1 MKTSTKAMLAVTGG
15 LLVAAAIATAVTVAQ
30 IRESIPEAVVDPTT
44 KLLVASAPDSHR
56 LTSPEAST
64 VTFVEFL
71 DFECESCGAAYP
83 YIEDLRAEF
92 GNEVT
97 FVMRYFPLP
106 GHVNSTN
113 AAVAVEA
120 ASRQGMLIPMYQR
133 LFEKQAEWG
142 EQGTSKAD
150 VFREY
155 AAQLGLD
162 LAQYDTDVAD
172 PSTLARVEADFSA
185 GLALGVQSTP
195 SIFINNVPLNLRSFD
210 DLRNGIVD
218 ALNAQG

>member
-1 MKTSTKAMLAVTGG
+1 MKTSTKAMLVVTGA
-15 LLVAAAIATAVTVAQ
+15 LVAAAAITAAVTISQNNQA
-30 IRESIPEAVVDPTT
+30 IPEAPINPANN
-44 KLLVASAPDSHR
+44 LAAASAPDSHL
-56 LTSPEAST
+56 LTSPESST

-71 DFECESCGAAYP
+71 DFECESCGAVYP

-92 GNEVT
+92 GDRVT

-142 EQGTSKAD
+142 EQQVSRAD
-150 VFREY
+150 TFREY
-155 AAQLGLD
+155 AGQLGLD
-162 LAQYDTDVAD
+162 LAQYDADVAD
-172 PSTLARVEADFSA
+172 PSTLERVEADFAA

-195 SIFINNVPLNLRSFD
+195 TMFVNDVPLELRSID
-210 DLRNGIVD
+210 DIRSAIVAALD
-218 ALNAQG
+218 AD

>member
-1 MKTSTKAMLAVTGG
+1 MKTSTKAMLVVTGA
-15 LLVAAAIATAVTVAQ
+15 LVAAAAITAAVTISQNNQA
-30 IRESIPEAVVDPTT
+30 IPEAPINPANN
-44 KLLVASAPDSHR
+44 LAAASAPDSHL
-56 LTSPEAST
+56 LTTPESST

-71 DFECESCGAAYP
+71 DFECESCGAVYP

-92 GNEVT
+92 GDRVT

-142 EQGTSKAD
+142 EQQVSRAD
-150 VFREY
+150 TFREY
-155 AAQLGLD
+155 AGQLGLD
-162 LAQYDTDVAD
+162 LAQYDADVAD
-172 PSTLARVEADFSA
+172 SSTLERVEADFAA

-195 SIFINNVPLNLRSFD
+195 TMFVNDVPLELRSID
-210 DLRNGIVD
+210 DIRAAIVAALD
-218 ALNAQG
+218 AEG

>member
-1 MKTSTKAMLAVTGG
+1 MKTSTKAMLVVTGA
-15 LLVAAAIATAVTVAQ
+15 LVAAAAITAAVTISQNNQA
-30 IRESIPEAVVDPTT
+30 IPEAPINPANN
-44 KLLVASAPDSHR
+44 LVAASAPDSHL
-56 LTSPEAST
+56 LTSPESST

-71 DFECESCGAAYP
+71 DFECESCGAVYP

-92 GNEVT
+92 GDRVT

-142 EQGTSKAD
+142 EQQVSRAD
-150 VFREY
+150 TFREY
-155 AAQLGLD
+155 AGQLGLD
-162 LAQYDTDVAD
+162 LAQYDADVAD
-172 PSTLARVEADFSA
+172 PSTLERVEADFAA

-195 SIFINNVPLNLRSFD
+195 TMFVNDVPLELRSID
-210 DLRNGIVD
+210 DIRSAIVAALD
-218 ALNAQG
+218 AEG